1 VKGRIE
7 MTDITNFIIGILQ
20 ITLLDFTLSGD
31 NIGVIALATKNL
43 SQNIAEKA
51 RITGAVAAII
61 LRIIFAC
68 GVTFILS
75 IDWLPIKLVGGLL
88 LIKITWDFIKP
99 SRVEEDTEV
108 KATSKFW
115 DAIFIIVLADLSMS
129 LDNVL
134 AIAAA
139 ADGNVLLIIFGIL
152 LNIPI
157 IIFGSKLVANLMN
170 KHKIVIYLGGAILAH
185 TSFKMVFEDK
195 LIAGFINHYFAQL
208 FPWAMALAVIFYGIY
223 LVRKDSEAA
232 NNAIIAMEEASVTKR
247 VGNE

>member
-1 VKGRIE
+1 
-7 MTDITNFIIGILQ
+7 MANITHFIIGILQ

-43 SQNIAEKA
+43 SKDIAEKA
-51 RITGAVAAII
+51 RITGAAAAII

-68 GVTFILS
+68 GITFILA

-99 SRVEEDTEV
+99 NQAEEDTEV
-108 KATSKFW
+108 KSTSKFW
-115 DAIFIIVLADLSMS
+115 DAIMVIILADISMS

-139 ADGNVLLIIFGIL
+139 ADGHMILIIFGIL

-157 IIFGSKLVANLMN
+157 IIFGSKLVADLMN

-195 LIAGFINHYFAQL
+195 LIVNYINHNFASI
-208 FPWAMALAVIFYGIY
+208 FPWVMAAAVIFYGFY
-223 LVRKDSEAA
+223 LIKRDPSTAKKAA
-232 NNAIIAMEEASVTKR
+232 
-247 VGNE
+247 